1 MSEVK
6 HASVWLPP
14 AFPMEGRLPRRTV
27 QVQQNILRQ
36 CEQERRYQEALCLA
50 AGYRVT
56 PPTPRSH
63 PISYRVVIGALCGL
77 VGAVLVQSAQ
87 ASTLEAIN
95 HTHWA
100 INRFSVDGRSGIDI
114 IGPYQGGGGGCC
126 YVAPSRWQPGMTVR
140 VDWETGA
147 GSSSGYPGTGDW
159 DKYLAWVEKIDAQKR
174 RHTKLVPVPDY
185 TGQKVCGLTVHFLP
199 CDELQVTTS
208 CYAYGSPEYPIKT
221 PLHLPEPQSC
231 PK

>member
-1 MSEVK
+1 MNVM
-6 HASVWLPP
+6 PT
-14 AFPMEGRLPRRTV
+14 FMDGRYR
-27 QVQQNILRQ
+27 
-36 CEQERRYQEALCLA
+36 LA
-50 AGYRVT
+50 
-56 PPTPRSH
+56 
-63 PISYRVVIGALCGL
+63 L
-77 VGAVLVQSAQ
+77 VGTLVGVLLAQ
-87 ASTLEAIN
+87 TALASTLEAVN

-114 IGPYQGGGGGCC
+114 IGPYQRGGGGCC
-126 YVAPSRWQPGMTVR
+126 YIAPSNWKSGMTVR

-147 GSSSGYPGTGDW
+147 GSSKGFPGTGDW
-159 DKYLAWVEKIDAQKR
+159 SKYLAWVGKIDAQR
-174 RHTKLVPVPDY
+174 RQHSKVVPVPDY

-208 CYAYGSPEYPIKT
+208 CYGYGSPEYPIKT

>member
-1 MSEVK
+1 MSAIK
-6 HASVWLPP
+6 S
-14 AFPMEGRLPRRTV
+14 RLLVRV
-27 QVQQNILRQ
+27 
-36 CEQERRYQEALCLA
+36 CA
-50 AGYRVT
+50 AAT
-56 PPTPRSH
+56 
-63 PISYRVVIGALCGL
+63 
-77 VGAVLVQSAQ
+77 AVLGQSAQ

-126 YVAPSRWQPGMTVR
+126 YSAPSRWQPGLTVR

-147 GSSSGYPGTGDW
+147 GSSKGYPGTGDW
-159 DKYLAWVEKIDAQKR
+159 PKFLAWEKSIKAQKR
-174 RHTKLVPVPDY
+174 KLSKVVPVPDY
-185 TGQKVCGLTVHFLP
+185 TGQKVCGLTVHVLP

-208 CYAYGSPEYPIKT
+208 CYAFGSPEYPIKT

-231 PK
+231 PQ

>member
-1 MSEVK
+1 MNTKMCTFFDHSK
-6 HASVWLPP
+6 HRLTLLGTLVSVL
-14 AFPMEGRLPRRTV
+14 
-27 QVQQNILRQ
+27 
-36 CEQERRYQEALCLA
+36 LA
-50 AGYRVT
+50 
-56 PPTPRSH
+56 
-63 PISYRVVIGALCGL
+63 
-77 VGAVLVQSAQ
+77 QSAQ

-100 INRFSVDGRSGIDI
+100 INRFSVDGRSGLDI

-126 YVAPSRWQPGMTVR
+126 YIAPSRWEPGMTVR
-140 VDWETGA
+140 VDWETGVA
-147 GSSSGYPGTGDW
+147 YADDSPGYVDW
-159 DKYLAWVEKIDAQKR
+159 PKYLDWVEKIKAQTR
-174 RHTKLVPVPDY
+174 DHSQVVTVPDY

-208 CYAYGSPEYPIKT
+208 CHAYGSPQYPIKT

>member
-1 MSEVK
+1 M
-6 HASVWLPP
+6 
-14 AFPMEGRLPRRTV
+14 
-27 QVQQNILRQ
+27 
-36 CEQERRYQEALCLA
+36 
-50 AGYRVT
+50 
-56 PPTPRSH
+56 PRSRDGR
-63 PISYRVVIGALCGL
+63 YRSVLLGTL
-77 VGAVLVQSAQ
+77 VGVLLVQSAQ

-126 YVAPSRWQPGMTVR
+126 YSAPSRWQPGLTVR
-140 VDWETGA
+140 VDWETGVA
-147 GSSSGYPGTGDW
+147 YSDDFPGFADRP
-159 DKYLAWVEKIDAQKR
+159 KYFAWKQKVNAQKR
-174 RHTKLVPVPDY
+174 QLSKVVPVPDY

-208 CYAYGSPEYPIKT
+208 CYGFGSPEYPIKT